1 MAAELVYKS
10 FYNLSGMPF
19 QLTPDSRFFFGSR
32 GHSKAI
38 AHLNYGLAQGEGFII
53 ITGEVGA
60 GKTTLVEWLRSQM
73 DPAAYTIAR
82 VNTTQVSENDLFR
95 LAMAGFGLADEGP
108 GKAALLQRFEGVL
121 RAHRQAGRR
130 CLLIVDE
137 AQNLSLA
144 ALEELRMLSNVTVD
158 GHTSLQTILLG
169 QPQFRR
175 LLASPNLDQLRQR
188 VLTSYHLG
196 PLSQEETRAYIEH
209 RLHAV
214 GWVDDPHWEDD
225 AFEAVFAHTGG
236 IPRRINRL
244 CSRVLLYGVLE
255 EKHRITGEIVDN
267 TASELA
273 QDLEGSGADGAS
285 EPHVAGARPGR
296 AASADRSGTHRHE
309 RGPPHP
315 CRGARAPDGPAR
327 AGLPAA
333 DPDAGRAG
341 MSLAPTNAMT
351 VDVEDYFQVQA
362 FAACIDRGSWDSI
375 PLPGRSQHGPDP

>member
-1 MAAELVYKS
+1 MYES

-73 DPAAYTIAR
+73 DPTAYTIAR
-82 VNTTQVSENDLFR
+82 INTTQVSENDLFR
-95 LAMAGFGLADEGP
+95 LAMAGFGLVEEGS
-108 GKAALLQRFEGVL
+108 GKAALLHRFEDVL
-121 RAHRQAGRR
+121 RQHQSAGRR

-144 ALEELRMLSNVTVD
+144 ALEELRMLSNITVD
-158 GHTSLQTILLG
+158 GRTSLQTILLG

-175 LLASPNLDQLRQR
+175 VLASPNMDQLRQR

-196 PLSQEETRAYIEH
+196 PLSQDETRAYIEH

-214 GWVDDPHWEDD
+214 GWIDDPHWDDD
-225 AFEAVFAHTGG
+225 AFNAVHTHSGG

-255 EKHRITGEIVDN
+255 EMHRITGEMVDN
-267 TASELA
+267 TAVELA
-273 QDLEGSGADGAS
+273 QDLEGVRADWVEGPEPPSPANGVSAS
-285 EPHVAGARPGR
+285 ISPGLIPDHAMLSVNADLLNRVEALEYQMARR
-296 AASADRSGTHRHE
+296 E
-309 RGPPHP
+309 
-315 CRGARAPDGPAR
+315 
-327 AGLPAA
+327 
-333 DPDAGRAG
+333 
-341 MSLAPTNAMT
+341 
-351 VDVEDYFQVQA
+351 QVFRRLTQML
-362 FAACIDRGSWDSI
+362 GVQ
-375 PLPGRSQHGPDP
+375 G

>member
-1 MAAELVYKS
+1 MYES

-95 LAMAGFGLADEGP
+95 LAMAGFGLGDEAP
-108 GKAALLQRFEGVL
+108 GKAALLQRFESVL

-158 GHTSLQTILLG
+158 GQTSLQTILLG

-196 PLSQEETRAYIEH
+196 PAQPGRDPRLYRASAARSRLGRRPALGRRRLRGGVHPYRRHSAPHQPALLAGAALRRARGKAPHH
-209 RLHAV
+209 RRN
-214 GWVDDPHWEDD
+214 
-225 AFEAVFAHTGG
+225 
-236 IPRRINRL
+236 RRQ
-244 CSRVLLYGVLE
+244 
-255 EKHRITGEIVDN
+255 HRRR
-267 TASELA
+267 
-273 QDLEGSGADGAS
+273 
-285 EPHVAGARPGR
+285 ARPG
-296 AASADRSGTHRHE
+296 SGR
-309 RGPPHP
+309 
-315 CRGARAPDGPAR
+315 R
-327 AGLPAA
+327 AGRQRRRRADDAPA
-333 DPDAGRAG
+333 
-341 MSLAPTNAMT
+341 
-351 VDVEDYFQVQA
+351 
-362 FAACIDRGSWDSI
+362 
-375 PLPGRSQHGPDP
+375 